1 MAIQS
6 TGWFAAL
13 PIPSYRVPRAVPYWN
28 GASYRAIFRSITGG
42 GIVEGASTG
51 DLRSLL
57 MDTFGVEEALLC
69 GSGSLAL
76 EIALR
81 ACGAGQGGEVIVPAF
96 CCSAII
102 PPILAVG
109 ALPVLADSGAD
120 LNLTVDTVRAAL
132 TQRTEAIV
140 VPHLFGNPAEI
151 RPIVDLA
158 REKNICVIDDAA
170 QALGA
175 TIDGRL
181 VGSFGDVGI
190 LSFGAEKICFGL
202 GGGVVL
208 ARKRDFVI
216 DQAAANLS
224 SPRLLTTLRTVLS
237 TLAWRRWR
245 RWTFPLHRL
254 IYGRNSAE
262 PDAPQQP
269 YRKERF
275 GNLNAAVSLTLMQS
289 LHGNIEARRARVR
302 AYHELLGNE
311 EGLELMTH
319 RPGSACLTQ
328 IVRIASSRHSEDL
341 AVAIAD
347 ALGRAGYEVQGSY
360 VPIHRLAHASM
371 CVWDNLSHVDRVWPD
386 LVELPC
392 EPNVTLDQIE
402 QIAAIVKAVIKR

>member
-6 TGWFAAL
+6 TAWFAAL
-13 PIPSYRVPRAVPYWN
+13 PIPSYRVPRAVPYWS

-42 GIVEGASTG
+42 GILEGASTG
-51 DLRSLL
+51 DLRSLV
-57 MDTFGVEEALLC
+57 METFGVEEAVLC

-81 ACGAGQGGEVIVPAF
+81 AFGVRQGEEVIVPAF

-102 PPILAVG
+102 PPIRALG

-132 TQRTEAIV
+132 TQKTKAIV
-140 VPHLFGNPAEI
+140 VPHLFGNPAEV

-158 REKNICVIDDAA
+158 RKKNICVVDDAA

-208 ARKRDFVI
+208 ARKRGFLM
-216 DQAAANLS
+216 DQAAIDLS
-224 SPRLLTTLRTVLS
+224 SPRLLTTVGNGFS

-245 RWTFPLHRL
+245 RWTLPLHL
-254 IYGRNSAE
+254 LLYGRNSADPDE
-262 PDAPQQP
+262 PPHA
-269 YRKERF
+269 YRKEQF
-275 GNLNAAVSLTLMQS
+275 SNLNAAVALTLMQS
-289 LHGNIEARRARVR
+289 LHRNIEARRARVR
-302 AYHELLGNE
+302 AYCELLANE
-311 EGLELMTH
+311 EGLELIMH

-328 IVRIASSRHSEDL
+328 IIRIARGRRSEDL
-341 AVAIAD
+341 AIAVAD

-360 VPIHRLAHASM
+360 VPIHRLTHASM
-371 CVWDNLSHVDRVWPD
+371 CLWDNLPHVDRLWPD

-402 QIAAIVKAVIKR
+402 QIAGIVKAVIKR